1 MGQMDRR
8 IRMSTPVSLIKKK
21 PMKITLA
28 VLEIQTKKENS
39 AFLAEAMVRIYHQFS
54 ASSEHHV
61 RLLNLAFGAQHHVL
75 SPQ

>member
-1 MGQMDRR
+1 
-8 IRMSTPVSLIKKK
+8 
-21 PMKITLA
+21 MKMTLA

-61 RLLNLAFGAQHHVL
+61 KLLNLAFGAQHHVL